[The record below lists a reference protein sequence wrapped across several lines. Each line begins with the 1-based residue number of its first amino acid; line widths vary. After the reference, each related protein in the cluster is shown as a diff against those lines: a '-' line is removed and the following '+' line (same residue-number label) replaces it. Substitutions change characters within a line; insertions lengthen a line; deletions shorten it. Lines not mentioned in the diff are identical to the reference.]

1 MYRKQS
7 ALLSGPGGLEGPGL
21 GWTRPVQGEGGQGPR
36 DHLIPHPAEPSPLHL
51 PSPWFSDPCCIY
63 HFNKTHPTSLGEFVL
78 AGHYGSGGD
87 VRAPW
92 VWPRVCSGP
101 ERAHWVL
108 PELTLLWRERAGA
121 ETHSGSPFLQHR
133 GLKCPIKFIPVL
145 RPGQEGALTATGD

>member
-7 ALLSGPGGLEGPGL
+7 ALLSGTGGLEGPGL
-21 GWTRPVQGEGGQGPR
+21 GWTRPVQGEGGQGPW

-101 ERAHWVL
+101 GRALGAAGTHPFMEGEGRGGNALGL
-108 PELTLLWRERAGA
+108 PLPPTLRSQMS
-121 ETHSGSPFLQHR
+121 H
-133 GLKCPIKFIPVL
+133 
-145 RPGQEGALTATGD
+145 